1 MADSSNGFSM
11 EPFKTL
17 RKSLP
22 KTTRFVGAAH
32 DGGLN
37 SDVHSIGKG
46 VSKWKEVGQ
55 LSDCQTK
62 FESHMRLHRAFSV
75 SQNGTV

>member
-1 MADSSNGFSM
+1 MADSCNGFSM

-46 VSKWKEVGQ
+46 GLKVERSWPVIRLPNQ
-55 LSDCQTK
+55 IR
-62 FESHMRLHRAFSV
+62 ESCALASHIFS
-75 SQNGTV
+75 QPER